1 MAVSEF
7 MVQFRLWGLGM
18 TDSEAEQCRHPEKQF
33 GGKKDTPNLPKDKKK
48 KVYSDKGKKPT
59 KKFDK
64 RGKA

>member
-1 MAVSEF
+1 MNNFIFWSPTKFVF
-7 MVQFRLWGLGM
+7 GRD
-18 TDSEAEQCRHPEKQF
+18 TEALTGDLVKQF

-48 KVYSDKGKKPT
+48 KFYSDKGKKPT